1 MAVPF
6 DHIATHDSLS
16 AKSAIGQLQRK
27 LVWQYLEKIT
37 PQLNGLEI
45 LELNMGAG
53 DDAALFSEK
62 DFNLVATDVS
72 EEMLKITIQK
82 ANQFSMQTKIS
93 SQYLDLDCF
102 DETMFDKKFDLIFSN
117 FGGLNCIQPDALQKF
132 LQKIPLLLAP
142 KGRFVGVVMPK
153 FCLWETGYQL
163 LRFRFGEAFRRL
175 TRKEVINKIQ
185 GATLKTWYYNP
196 SQVKKW
202 ASNKLKVVATTPVGF
217 ATPPSYLEYQFSNRK
232 RLLLRLSRLEK
243 KFNHVSFLSGMSDH
257 FLIDLQLK

>member
-6 DHIATHDSLS
+6 DHIATHDSFFT
-16 AKSAIGQLQRK
+16 KSAIGQLQRK

-45 LELNMGAG
+45 LELNPGAG
-53 DDAALFSEK
+53 DDAVLFSEK

-93 SQYLDLDCF
+93 SQYLDLDSF

-117 FGGLNCIQPDALQKF
+117 FGGLNCIQPELLQKF

-142 KGRFVGVVMPK
+142 KGRFIGVVMPK
-153 FCLWETGYQL
+153 FCLWETAYQL
-163 LRFRFGEAFRRL
+163 LRFRFGKAFRRL
-175 TRKEVINKIQ
+175 TSNEVVTNIHGSN
-185 GATLKTWYYNP
+185 LKTWYYNP
-196 SQVKKW
+196 SQIKKW
-202 ASNKLKVVATTPVGF
+202 TGKKLKLIATTPVGF
-217 ATPPSYLEYQFSNRK
+217 ATPPSYLEYNFFHRK
-232 RLLLRLSRLEK
+232 RLLLRLNHLEK
-243 KFNHVSFLSGMSDH
+243 KFNRASFLSGMADH